1 MSKTLRIIY
10 ILFLLLG
17 LGTHLA
23 FAQTSFAS
31 EDDMKKQAQK
41 LFSDEE
47 FEQAFPLYSQLVS
60 LYPKDPNLNYRLGV
74 CMLFASDD
82 KERPIPFLEF
92 ASHSKDVDKEV
103 FYYLGK
109 AYHLNYRFDE
119 AIASYFAYKK
129 VASNSNAQR
138 LMVDHQIEM
147 CKNGKSLLRNLT
159 DLVVIDKKEMSR
171 EDFYRSYDISGLGGK
186 LLSKPDEKEFKTPL
200 DKKKKDN
207 SIIYLASNNNQI
219 YFASYG
225 ADGKHGKD
233 IYLVKKLPNGEW
245 SQAQTLGSPINT
257 DYDEDYPFLHPN
269 GRVLYFCSKGH
280 NSMGGYDIFK
290 STFNSQTNSW
300 NAPVNLDFP
309 INTPDDDILY
319 VTDGNEK
326 EAYFS
331 SARSSKSGSTA
342 VYHINV
348 ERKPIDFA
356 IIKGAVLKTRD
367 NQKLDAKI
375 TVKDL
380 TDNTIVGI
388 YNANPETGIYVVN
401 LPSSGRFL
409 YTVESDGFATQSE
422 MVTLPVQNEFKP
434 MKQEITYDAASDKLQ
449 IKNSFDQE
457 IDDSNYLLA
466 MQYIKEKSK
475 MDVSPVEAVTNEASK
490 ETETTQEVVS
500 NKTTTTAKT
509 NTSLTNDDI
518 VKIAYNDA
526 KDVAKEAKDLQEQA
540 DIALNFANQKNEQ
553 AQDKTKEASGLQEE
567 AAKTDDNI
575 KKQALTEKANDASDM
590 ASQLNQETVSA
601 FNLAKKLDIAA
612 KSKEEEA
619 DLSQKYAQDL
629 ESAVKSKNA
638 TEALAK
644 LDAQEKKLEELSQKN
659 TATSSITNSL
669 KIDQDNKQKELDKAI
684 QESSDL
690 KTEIADNETI
700 ITNLGSDVDN
710 TKNEDLKKGLNN
722 QIDELN
728 KDIVEKQKQFDQNE
742 LLIAKL
748 QKDLAGIKNENALV
762 NSVIDQSKTGTSET
776 AAASVASIDKNKL
789 EEQVNNIK
797 NSNTNSIASTATDNN
812 QQKANSN
819 IQPSA
824 NYDKYSTDLVNAEKI
839 TDEVEREKTKAD
851 VLKNWS
857 EAIDADVVKQKQNLV
872 SATPEEKKIINQK
885 IADSEKLSN
894 EKQTQSDI
902 SLAKVETL
910 KQTLA
915 ANKNNTVTTNESSAS
930 LNQHPETNPEFT
942 KFETNLADAE
952 KITDATQREKT
963 KADLYLMWSQALD
976 ADIAKQ
982 KQDLASTT
990 DSGQKEVI
998 AKKIADEEKLSN
1010 EKQTQ
1015 SDVSSAKL
1023 ESLKQEQAIAVK
1035 NETNNTSITNNN
1047 PTAITPDYK
1056 QYEANLADAEKITNE
1071 VEREKTKADVLK
1083 KWSESIDADVAKQKQ
1098 SLETTTD
1105 SDQKALLTKNIAEA
1119 EQLSKEKQIRAN
1131 NSLAK
1136 AEYIQQ
1142 KNTTDA
1148 NTNTSETNNEQP
1160 VVASDYKMYSDK
1172 LADAEKITDDTER
1185 EKAKADV
1192 LKSWSQAIDS
1202 DVAKQKHAFITSND
1216 PEKKKLL
1223 SEKITEGN
1231 DFSEEKLR
1239 LANESLAK
1247 VESIKNPVVVQT
1259 NTITP
1264 PDTSVAKNTNETNVA
1279 TNVKAVNSST
1289 NENQTPYSSSAVT
1302 EQIEKAN
1309 TINKQ
1314 ADDLIARSVELKSQ
1328 AVEQTNEETKNS
1340 LYAQSEDLIKQ
1351 SKDKKMEAS
1360 QLIAAANKSQFFENQ
1375 NLLNRYVSLFEKNEA
1390 DDISIAEMM
1399 NDESKIFFEK
1409 AQKMR
1414 AKADSSNLYYEK
1426 ESSTDEAYK
1435 NELIALD
1442 KQKRGIEIYKK
1453 YDTAGT
1459 ANIAVANSSTNNIVD
1474 VNNQLVT
1481 NSTKSPDNTTQTI
1494 ASTTQPLTNTTQ
1506 PIVNSTQPSGISL
1519 EVNEKY
1525 ERKSVP
1531 VYSIKKPIPV
1541 NEKLPEGLIFKVQI
1555 GAFKNP
1561 IPQDLFQG
1569 MSPITGETTPQGF
1582 IRYTAGVFVKFGT
1595 ADKVKKEIRDL
1606 GYKDAFVV
1614 AFLNGKRISM
1624 NEALTMAGVNPAE
1637 FSQTNNQIAANQ
1649 TQNAVVPDNTQLIA
1663 NNQKQS
1669 TSSQQPAIAHAEN
1682 IAVVSGLFYTVQV
1695 GVFSQPVSSEKLF
1708 NIQPLYTEIAP
1719 NGNLRY
1725 NTGVYNSVQ
1734 RATDAKDMVVSKGL
1748 KDAYVTA
1755 YFQGKRISL
1764 PEAKQI
1770 ETQGNSV
1777 FSTSSNINAMPS
1789 FSTAVNETPVV
1800 NTSIAQPIAK
1810 EKLNSNGNQQLNT
1823 IIDQNN
1829 TQPLESGVVY
1839 KVQIGAFSNE
1849 VPLQIANKFLSIA
1862 NEGIKNYKDEKGLTI
1877 YTIGSFKSYDEA
1889 ATIKLKVAGEGI
1901 PDAFIVAYNNG
1912 KKISIDEAKTL
1923 INK

>member
-1 MSKTLRIIY
+1 MSKNLRIIY

-17 LGTHLA
+17 LETHLA

-60 LYPKDPNLNYRLGV
+60 LYPKDPNYNYRLGV

-92 ASHSKDVDKEV
+92 ASHSKDVDKEA

-147 CKNGKSLLRNLT
+147 CKNGKQLLRNLT
-159 DLVVIDKKEMSR
+159 DLIVIDKKEMSR

-225 ADGKHGKD
+225 TDGKHGKD
-233 IYLVKKLPNGEW
+233 IFLVKKLPNGEW
-245 SQAQTLGSPINT
+245 SQGQTLGSPINT
-257 DYDEDYPFLHPN
+257 EYDEDYPFLHPN

-290 STFNSQTNSW
+290 STFNTETNNW
-300 NAPVNLDFP
+300 NPPVNLDFP

-331 SARSSKSGSTA
+331 SARSSKTGSTA

-356 IIKGAVLKTRD
+356 IIKGTVVKNRD

-380 TDNTIVGI
+380 ADNSILGI
-388 YNANPETGIYVVN
+388 YNSSPETGIYVIN

-409 YTVESDGFATQSE
+409 YTVESEGFATQSE
-422 MVTLPVQNEFKP
+422 MITLPMQHEFKP
-434 MKQEITYDAASDKLQ
+434 MKQEISYDPTTDKL
-449 IKNSFDQE
+449 IVKNSFDQE

-466 MQYIKEKSK
+466 MKYIKEKSK
-475 MDVSPVEAVTNEASK
+475 MDVSPVESVTTDASK
-490 ETETTQEVVS
+490 EIDTVS
-500 NKTTTTAKT
+500 AQLASNQNKNTTTTT
-509 NTSLTNDDI
+509 GLTNDDI

-526 KDVAKEAKDLQEQA
+526 KDVETEAKDLREQA

-553 AQDKTKEASGLQEE
+553 AQNKTKEASGFMEE

-575 KKQALTEKANDASDM
+575 KKQAITEKAADASKE
-590 ASQLNQETVSA
+590 AELLNQETVSA

-612 KSKEEEA
+612 KAKQEEA
-619 DLSQKYAQDL
+619 DLSLKYSQDL
-629 ESAVKSKNA
+629 EAAVKSKNA
-638 TEALAK
+638 TDALAR
-644 LDAQEKKLEELSQKN
+644 LEAQEKKLEELSQKN
-659 TATSSITNSL
+659 SATSSISNSL
-669 KIDQDNKQKELDKAI
+669 KIDLDNKQRELDKAI
-684 QESSDL
+684 QTSSDL

-700 ITNLGSDVDN
+700 ITNLGDDLDN
-710 TKNEDLKKGLNN
+710 TKNEDLQKGLSN

-728 KDIVEKQKQFDQNE
+728 KDIAEKQKQIDQNE
-742 LLIAKL
+742 LVVAKL
-748 QKDLAGIKNENALV
+748 QKELAGINNENLLV

-776 AAASVASIDKNKL
+776 AAANVSSIDKNKL

-797 NSNTNSIASTATDNN
+797 NSSSSTNSIATTTSNN
-812 QQKANSN
+812 QQ
-819 IQPSA
+819 PTA
-824 NYDKYSTDLVNAEKI
+824 NYDKYTTDLAAAEKL
-839 TDEVEREKTKAD
+839 TDEIEREKTKSD
-851 VLKNWS
+851 VLKKWS
-857 EAIDADVVKQKQNLV
+857 EAIDSDVAKQKQNLV
-872 SATPEEKKIINQK
+872 SATSEEKTSINQK
-885 IADSEKLSN
+885 IADAEKLSA
-894 EKQTQSDI
+894 EKQTQSDV

-910 KQTLA
+910 KQKQVIA
-915 ANKNNTVTTNESSAS
+915 ANTTNNTTTNVTTTSN
-930 LNQHPETNPEFT
+930 NQQQETNPAFT
-942 KFETNLADAE
+942 KYETNLADAE
-952 KITDATQREKT
+952 KITDATEREKA

-982 KQDLASTT
+982 KQNLNATT
-990 DSGQKEVI
+990 DPEQKEII
-998 AKKIADEEKLSN
+998 AKRIEEEEKLSG

-1015 SDVSSAKL
+1015 SDVSLAKL
-1023 ESLKQEQAIAVK
+1023 ESLKQQKAIA
-1035 NETNNTSITNNN
+1035 TNNQQPTTNEQ
-1047 PTAITPDYK
+1047 PLVIPDYK
-1056 QYEANLADAEKITNE
+1056 KYEDNLADAEKISDESEREKTKADVFKKWSEAIEMDVAKQKQSLETTTDTEQKALLAKNISDAEQLYKEKQTQSDNSLAKVETLKQQNETVTTNVTPVTNNE
-1071 VEREKTKADVLK
+1071 QPITTPDYKVYSDNFAEAEKISDETEREKTKADVLK
-1083 KWSESIDADVAKQKQ
+1083 KWSEAIDADVAKQKQ
-1098 SLETTTD
+1098 EFIATT
-1105 SDQKALLTKNIAEA
+1105 
-1119 EQLSKEKQIRAN
+1119 
-1131 NSLAK
+1131 
-1136 AEYIQQ
+1136 
-1142 KNTTDA
+1142 
-1148 NTNTSETNNEQP
+1148 
-1160 VVASDYKMYSDK
+1160 
-1172 LADAEKITDDTER
+1172 
-1185 EKAKADV
+1185 
-1192 LKSWSQAIDS
+1192 
-1202 DVAKQKHAFITSND
+1202 D

-1223 SEKITEGN
+1223 SETISAGKEL
-1231 DFSEEKLR
+1231 SEEKQL

-1247 VESIKNPVVVQT
+1247 VESIKQPLVVHT
-1259 NTITP
+1259 NTVIP
-1264 PDTSVAKNTNETNVA
+1264 PDTSVTQNTTETNAGTTVKSVNATTNE
-1279 TNVKAVNSST
+1279 SR
-1289 NENQTPYSSSAVT
+1289 TPYSASGVAD
-1302 EQIEKAN
+1302 QIEKSN
-1309 TINKQ
+1309 IINKE

-1340 LYAQSEDLIKQ
+1340 MYAQSEDLIKQ
-1351 SKDKKMEAS
+1351 SKDKKMEAA
-1360 QLIAAANKSQFFENQ
+1360 QLIASANKAQFFENQ
-1375 NLLNRYVSLFEKNEA
+1375 ELLNKYVIMFQKNEA
-1390 DDISIAEMM
+1390 DEISIAEMM
-1399 NDESKIFFEK
+1399 SDESKIFFEK
-1409 AQKMR
+1409 GQKFR
-1414 AKADSSNLYYEK
+1414 TQADSSNLYYEK
-1426 ESSTDEAYK
+1426 EAATDEAYK

-1442 KQKRGIEIYKK
+1442 KQRRGIDIYKK
-1453 YDTAGT
+1453 YDTTGA
-1459 ANIAVANSSTNNIVD
+1459 ANLAVASTSNKN
-1474 VNNQLVT
+1474 
-1481 NSTKSPDNTTQTI
+1481 PDNVNTTEPT
-1494 ASTTQPLTNTTQ
+1494 TNTTQ
-1506 PIVNSTQPSGISL
+1506 PITNTTQPETNTTQPTNTIQPVTNTIQPSVISL
-1519 EVNEKY
+1519 EENEKF

-1531 VYSIKKPIPV
+1531 VYSANKPIPV

-1582 IRYTAGVFVKFGT
+1582 IRYTAGLFIKFST

-1624 NEALTMAGVNPAE
+1624 NEALTMAGINPAE
-1637 FSQTNNQIAANQ
+1637 IAQANNNQTSTTTQTPVATTNNQQ
-1649 TQNAVVPDNTQLIA
+1649 PIA
-1663 NNQKQS
+1663 NNQQ
-1669 TSSQQPAIAHAEN
+1669 TAIAHTEN
-1682 IAVVSGLFYTVQV
+1682 IAAVNGLFYTVQI
-1695 GVFSQPVSSEKLF
+1695 GVFSQQVSSEKLY
-1708 NIQPLYTEIAP
+1708 NIQPLYIETAP

-1725 NTGVYNSVQ
+1725 NTGIYNNVQ
-1734 RATDAKDMVVSKGL
+1734 RAAEAKDIIVGKGL

-1755 YFQGKRISL
+1755 YYQGKRISL
-1764 PEAKQI
+1764 TEAKQL
-1770 ETQGNSV
+1770 EAQGSSV
-1777 FSTSSNINAMPS
+1777 FSTVSTINEMPN
-1789 FSTAVNETPVV
+1789 FNTVANQTPAVNTHTE
-1800 NTSIAQPIAK
+1800 QPITNNQQP
-1810 EKLNSNGNQQLNT
+1810 NSNENQQLNK

-1829 TQPLESGVVY
+1829 TQTIESGVIY

-1849 VPLQIANKFLSIA
+1849 VPLQVANKFLSIA
-1862 NEGIKNYKDEKGLTI
+1862 SEGIKNYKDEKGLTI
-1877 YTIGSFKSYDEA
+1877 YTIGSFKTYDEA
-1889 ATIKLKVAGEGI
+1889 AASKVKVAGAGI

-1912 KKISIDEAKTL
+1912 KKISLDEAKTL
-1923 INK
+1923 LNK